1 MKYCVTFIVV
11 ICLLLSC
18 KPTNKVVNASPE
30 TPKKAS
36 DTVRIANEETEYE
49 VIIIDPGFNTFLYSQ
64 ARPRG
69 FYSEVFLEQRNVI
82 YVNEWNI
89 RARQPMQYDSDLY
102 LMQIDYDP
110 NIHYGY
116 EVNYLLYNYFVYF
129 QLKYKQRLGG
139 FVPRI

>member
-1 MKYCVTFIVV
+1 MKYCVSFIVL

-18 KPTNKVVNASPE
+18 KPTNKVVSTSSEAP
-30 TPKKAS
+30 TKVS

-69 FYSEVFLEQRNVI
+69 FYSELFLEQRNVI
-82 YVNEWNI
+82 YVNEWNM
-89 RARQPMQYDSDLY
+89 RARQPLQYDSDLY

>member
-1 MKYCVTFIVV
+1 MKYSIAIAIV

-18 KPTNKVVNASPE
+18 KPTNKVVSTSSEAPI
-30 TPKKAS
+30 KVS

-69 FYSEVFLEQRNVI
+69 FYSELFLEQRNQI
-82 YVNEWNI
+82 FVNEWNI
-89 RARQPMQYDSDLY
+89 RARQPLQYDSDLY

>member
-1 MKYCVTFIVV
+1 MKHSVAFTLI

-18 KPTNKVVNASPE
+18 KPTNKVVNAASEIP
-30 TPKKAS
+30 TKVS

-49 VIIIDPGFNTFLYSQ
+49 IIIIDPGFNTFLYSQ

-69 FYSEVFLEQRNVI
+69 FYSELFLEQRNQI
-82 YVNEWNI
+82 YVIEWNI
-89 RARQPMQYDSDLY
+89 RARQPLQYDSDLY

>member
-1 MKYCVTFIVV
+1 MNTSSEV
-11 ICLLLSC
+11 
-18 KPTNKVVNASPE
+18 PA
-30 TPKKAS
+30 KAS

-89 RARQPMQYDSDLY
+89 RARQPLQYDSDLY

>member
-1 MKYCVTFIVV
+1 M

-18 KPTNKVVNASPE
+18 KPTNKVVNASSE
-30 TPKKAS
+30 TPTKVS